1 MEAKEEESLRE
12 WEAMLRA
19 PRTYTLKEEP
29 LRIVEE
35 ETAKS
40 IYGKKLGKLTCETI
54 VGALNELGVKVG
66 RKATAKDLVQVL
78 NDERDRIAAGLYK
91 IDDAMAE
98 ATEAGNAV
106 AVSEQVAKR
115 LEYQKKNQKLAEQL
129 QFLGMIASIIKKNG
143 EYMIVRRRDE
153 ITLAVSKLKARGN
166 SLILTVPYPIPDS
179 VMSLGAFAQYKEP
192 ARVGIMQTC
201 KGHQYMAGGALAGGE
216 VREGREANEVTGEG
230 GEISGRFYTGGQW
243 FIFRTEN
250 NIEAILKI
258 RDCKIFNMLSEK
270 LAEKNRGIFGKSI
283 QARKRENV
291 ENVRRDVSIGIEEI
305 ARYLGKETRD
315 TKYKTAADLKRT
327 AAKNGPLATL
337 KIPCSMNTG
346 RTNVAG
352 WVSVFS
358 FVGIGEDGKLHAV
371 YTPEYAGYMLESG
384 VFARIDRRSY
394 QLQEDMA
401 YALYSAMKELDPVQ
415 TGDSPDTICRR
426 ISLEKV
432 LEWMQLANKELHDSI
447 AEDML
452 KPFWNSVEAIEKLRI
467 AKIEVLHKQGCTCSK
482 LNEKQEKFIRN
493 DEGNARRHSRDELK
507 QYVVVIR
514 LLAEDVRADDVRR
527 IELKKKKNC

>member
-1 MEAKEEESLRE
+1 MEAEEEESLRE
-12 WEAMLRA
+12 ANARISA
-19 PRTYTLKEEP
+19 PRPDTLKEEP
-29 LRIVEE
+29 LRIVDEK
-35 ETAKS
+35 TAKS

-66 RKATAKDLVQVL
+66 RKATAKELVQVL
-78 NDERDRIAAGLYK
+78 DDEGARIAAGLEK
-91 IDDAMAE
+91 IDDAMAA

-115 LEYQKKNQKLAEQL
+115 LEYQKKNQELAEQL
-129 QFLGMIASIIKKNG
+129 HFLGVIASIIKKSG
-143 EYMIVRRRDE
+143 EYLIVRRRDE
-153 ITLAVSKLKARGN
+153 ITLAVPKLKARGN
-166 SLILTVPYPIPDS
+166 SLIFSVPYQIPDS

-230 GEISGRFYTGGQW
+230 GEISGRFYTGGQG
-243 FIFRTEN
+243 FIFCTEI

-258 RDCKIFNMLSEK
+258 RDCKIFAMLSEK
-270 LAEKNRGIFGKSI
+270 LAEKNRGIFGKSM
-283 QARKRENV
+283 QARKHENV

-305 ARYLGKETRD
+305 ARNLGKETRD

-327 AAKNGPLATL
+327 AAENGPLFSL

-352 WVSVFS
+352 WVRVFS

-371 YTPEYAGYMLESG
+371 YTPEYACYMLESG

-394 QLQEDMA
+394 QLPEIA
-401 YALYSAMKELDPVQ
+401 YALYSSVKELEPVQ

-426 ISLEKV
+426 ISLETV

-452 KPFWNSVEAIEKLRI
+452 GPFWKSVEAIEKLGI
-467 AKIEVLHKQGCTCSK
+467 AKIEVLHQQGCTFSK
-482 LNEKQEKFIRN
+482 LNERQEKFIRN

-507 QYVVVIR
+507 KYVVVIR

-527 IELKKKKNC
+527 IELKKKKKC

>member
-12 WEAMLRA
+12 WNARISA
-19 PRTYTLKEEP
+19 PRPDTLKEEP
-29 LRIVEE
+29 LRIVDEK
-35 ETAKS
+35 TAKS
-40 IYGKKLGKLTCETI
+40 IYGKQLGKLTCETI
-54 VGALNELGVKVG
+54 IGALNELGVKVG

-78 NDERDRIAAGLYK
+78 NDERARIAAGLNK

-106 AVSEQVAKR
+106 AVSELVAKR

-129 QFLGMIASIIKKNG
+129 QFLGMIASIIKKKG
-143 EYMIVRRRDE
+143 EYLIVRRRAE
-153 ITLAVSKLKARGN
+153 ITLAVPKLKARGN
-166 SLILTVPYPIPDS
+166 RLILTVPYPIPDS

-230 GEISGRFYTGGQW
+230 GEISGRFYTGGQG
-243 FIFRTEN
+243 FIFRTES

-258 RDCKIFNMLSEK
+258 RDCKIFYMLSEK

-283 QARKRENV
+283 QERKREDV

-327 AAKNGPLATL
+327 AAKNGPLAGL

-371 YTPEYAGYMLESG
+371 YTPEYACYMLASG

-394 QLQEDMA
+394 QLQEMA
-401 YALYSAMKELDPVQ
+401 YALYSSVKELEPVQ

-452 KPFWNSVEAIEKLRI
+452 GPFWKSVEAIEKLGI
-467 AKIEVLHKQGCTCSK
+467 AKIEVLHQQGGTYSK

-493 DEGNARRHSRDELK
+493 DEGNARRHSLDELK

-514 LLAEDVRADDVRR
+514 LLAEDVRTDDVRR
-527 IELKKKKNC
+527 IELKKKKKC